1 MDISKRDSSLDVIR
15 IFATFCV
22 VAVHFFANN
31 GFYVEKINDSRM
43 FIPIL
48 VRTFF
53 MVCVPLFITL
63 TGYLMCKKTL
73 SGKYYKGIIKTLV
86 IYLLVSLVTIVYKHN
101 VINDI
106 YDVKRCI
113 LAILNFEAATYSW
126 YIEMYIGL
134 FLMIPFLNLA
144 YNGLTTKR
152 HKQILVLTF
161 IGLTVLPAFS
171 NSFCFNVE
179 DWWRQPSVSAEYN
192 QLIPDWWCGMYPLA
206 YYFIGCYIREFGIKI
221 NKIINTLIILITLTL
236 ATGYIYYRSFGNVF
250 VYAAWNEWAGLFTL
264 ILTTLVFTI
273 ILGTKWINN
282 LPPKAKACIKYL
294 SELTLG
300 AYLISYIF
308 DNYFY
313 TKLNT
318 AVPVFYDKQPYFFI
332 IVPLV
337 FICSMLAS
345 AVINLFYSA
354 ALIIIDSIR
363 KASGK

>member
-22 VAVHFFANN
+22 VSVHFFLNT
-31 GFYVEKINDSRM
+31 GFYAEPVNDYRM
-43 FIPIL
+43 LLPIM

-53 MVCVPLFITL
+53 MVCVPLFIIL

-106 YDVKRCI
+106 YDVKRSI

-126 YIEMYIGL
+126 YIEMYRGL

-152 HKQILVLTF
+152 HKQILVFTF
-161 IGLTVLPAFS
+161 FAITVLPSFI
-171 NSFCFNVE
+171 NTFCFTE
-179 DWWRQPSVSAEYN
+179 EGWWIQPSSSGNYN
-192 QLIPDWWCGMYPLA
+192 QLIPNWWCGIYPLA

-221 NKIINTLIILITLTL
+221 NKVINLLSIIITLL
-236 ATGYIYYRSFGNVF
+236 IAGAYIYYRSFGTEF
-250 VYAAWNEWAGLFTL
+250 VYGSWNEWAGLFTL
-264 ILTTLVFTI
+264 ILTPLVFTI

-313 TKLNT
+313 AKLNT
-318 AVPVFYDKQPYFFI
+318 SVPLFYDRLPYYFI